1 MTHAEADT
9 LVMNSAVT
17 SRRRLLVG
25 GAAAVTATA
34 AAQVVGSAS
43 AQAAP
48 VTYTPNPYPT
58 TLVPNYKQLHYM
70 SRLGCGYSPTTFEQM
85 RAAGTVSTWLN
96 KQMSATPP
104 PESPIAQAVPSWFP
118 NLEHSPAL
126 RWSNVVNRSRV
137 SWDYSRDLANLTML
151 RRIYS
156 TRPVF
161 ENLVEF
167 WSNHLHIYAN
177 ADLAWVQR
185 TSYDKVIRKHA
196 LGRFDD
202 MLVEAALHPAMLLYL
217 DNWKSAKGAP
227 NENQGRELL
236 ELHTLGRASGYTEQM
251 VKDSAKILS
260 GYTVDAK
267 GTWAAY
273 YDATKHTTGPVQVLE
288 FSAANDLSDGQELAK
303 RYLRFLARHPATAR
317 NIATKLARY
326 FVSDKPSESLVN
338 AVAQAFL
345 NSGTDIKTTMR
356 ALVAH
361 PDFIASRGTL
371 TRTTTEDVIA
381 TARVLGITA
390 QAPTSREAFVNKLTQ
405 VTHTDAIYNW
415 PRPNGSPRGD
425 DNWCTAGRM
434 LDTFRMHWRF
444 AAGWWPIQDVTYRT
458 AASWLPQPSIRLDQ
472 YVDHLC
478 RVLLGR
484 VSNARI
490 LTAAVTA
497 TGFGPATLI
506 TKDHLVSRSAF
517 VRLVGTL
524 LDSPEHM
531 RR

>member
-1 MTHAEADT
+1 
-9 LVMNSAVT
+9 
-17 SRRRLLVG
+17 
-25 GAAAVTATA
+25 
-34 AAQVVGSAS
+34 
-43 AQAAP
+43 
-48 VTYTPNPYPT
+48 
-58 TLVPNYKQLHYM
+58 
-70 SRLGCGYSPTTFEQM
+70 
-85 RAAGTVSTWLN
+85 
-96 KQMSATPP
+96 
-104 PESPIAQAVPSWFP
+104 
-118 NLEHSPAL
+118 
-126 RWSNVVNRSRV
+126 
-137 SWDYSRDLANLTML
+137 
-151 RRIYS
+151 
-156 TRPVF
+156 
-161 ENLVEF
+161 
-167 WSNHLHIYAN
+167 
-177 ADLAWVQR
+177 
-185 TSYDKVIRKHA
+185 
-196 LGRFDD
+196 
-202 MLVEAALHPAMLLYL
+202 MLLYL
-217 DNWKSAKGAP
+217 DNWKSVKGAP

-267 GTWAAY
+267 NTWAAY

-303 RYLRFLARHPATAR
+303 QYLRFLARHPATAR

-326 FVSDKPSESLVN
+326 FVSDKPSESLVS

-345 NSGTDIKTTMR
+345 NSGTDIKTTLR

-390 QAPTSREAFVNKLTQ
+390 KAPTSREAFVNKLTQ
-405 VTHTDAIYNW
+405 VTHTDAIYHW

-434 LDTFRMHWRF
+434 LDSFRMHWRF
-444 AAGWWPIQDVTYRT
+444 AAGWWPTQDVTYRT
-458 AASWLPQPSIRLDQ
+458 GATWLPQPSIRLDQ

>member
-34 AAQVVGSAS
+34 AAQVIGSAS
-43 AQAAP
+43 AQAAQA
-48 VTYTPNPYPT
+48 TYTPNPYPT

-70 SRLGCGYSPTTFEQM
+70 NRLGCGYSPTTFEQM

-96 KQMSATPP
+96 KQLSATPP